1 MKAVSL
7 RALVMVAGALG
18 ITPARAIPMAPA
30 IITRARSDAAFI
42 NAHPTLRLD
51 VSATV
56 TACQGRFAFP
66 GRERSGGVRGRP
78 VC

>member
-1 MKAVSL
+1 L
-7 RALVMVAGALG
+7 ALLEAPNAIGT
-18 ITPARAIPMAPA
+18 TPESAIPMAN
-30 IITRARSDAAFI
+30 ITRARSDAAFI
-42 NAHPTLRLD
+42 NAHPTLRLG

-66 GRERSGGVRGRP
+66 TRERTGGVRGRP